1 METQL
6 IEEEVLL
13 DDRNLPDHLIGIAGE
28 PWALWRCVCLRSAG
42 FPVAQILELASP
54 KSVAAAN
61 EVLDAE
67 EQLEQARLH
76 ALAVLERALDN
87 ATSAERGPILD
98 IVVRVKRGKRP
109 KSLPETG
116 ELGAALTAIVEA
128 TGKVELARNAYSETY
143 LASLTDVSRSLL
155 QTIQDERLLEAVI
168 WQNREA
174 FHTGIEKLAT
184 MPLTQEPPSSSRRN
198 RERLVTNY
206 LQRYCTKNDS
216 IGFFGPLGWA
226 RFVPDGETLTV
237 RPGAEFL
244 EAREVFFEGWAF
256 DAFAAALA
264 KEPGLQPWIAP
275 RLFSYVHFDG
285 QTVQLPLERPV
296 KLPRNFATLLRAC
309 DGERPAK
316 EIASGLLRNHPET
329 FRNETEIYTL
339 LETLRQ
345 RGIVEWALEVP
356 WTLDFPQER
365 LLQDNL
371 RRVLNRIGD
380 DSLRER
386 LLAAVDEFDSARL
399 RVADAAGDYRKVDH
413 ALGELA
419 ETFTQLTGTA
429 ATRSSGQT
437 YAGRTLVYEDCRR
450 DVKVELGP
458 EIFKELAGPLPLL
471 LDSARWFTQQVAQ
484 AYRELFSRTYRD
496 LSEASG
502 VTAVDGATFWLTV
515 QPYFFDAKY
524 RLVDTLIPGF
534 QQRWEEVL
542 SLPKGLD
549 HVHYQSAELRD
560 RVRDAFAAPKAGWP
574 FARYH
579 SPDLMIA
586 AADEEA
592 IRRGDYQIVLGELHI
607 GMNTLGSILFLSMHP
622 QAEELF
628 RSLEIDIPETR
639 VVTVTPKGMVTS
651 RNQPVFISQKDLRL
665 ELTRDPSSVPR
676 SKALSI
682 GSLVVEEIDGQL
694 WIRTRDRSL
703 RFDILDAF
711 ADVLS
716 ALTINSLKLLPPAKH
731 TPRVSFDRVIVCR
744 ETWRFTPAE
753 IDFAFIK
760 DEQQRFLAARR
771 WMRKHSLP
779 RFVFTKTP
787 IEIKPTYL
795 DFESPTLIEAF
806 AKTVR
811 QSAEANDGTVL
822 ISVSEMIPNHE
833 QIWLPDRQGN
843 RYTSEF
849 RIVAVDQMGV
859 PDVFF
864 SSISRIEPKSEGR

>member
-1 METQL
+1 MEAQL
-6 IEEEVLL
+6 VKEEVLF
-13 DDRNLPDHLIGIAGE
+13 DEKDLPEHLIGIADE

-42 FPVAQILELASP
+42 FPVAQILDLAAP
-54 KSVAAAN
+54 NSVAAAN
-61 EVLDAE
+61 EVFEAE
-67 EQLEQARLH
+67 EQLDQARRH
-76 ALAVLERALDN
+76 ALEILERALDN
-87 ATSAERGPILD
+87 AGSTERGPILD
-98 IVVRVKRGKRP
+98 IVVRVKRGKPP
-109 KSLPETG
+109 KSFDGTS
-116 ELGAALTAIVEA
+116 ELGTALTAIGEA
-128 TGKVELARNAYSETY
+128 TAKLKLTQNAYLEKY
-143 LASLTDVSRSLL
+143 LASLTDVSHRLL
-155 QTIQDERLLEAVI
+155 GIVQDERLLEAVI

-174 FHTGIEKLAT
+174 FHTGIERLAS
-184 MPLTQEPPSSSRRN
+184 MPITPAPPSSSRRT

-206 LQRYCTKNDS
+206 LQRYSTKNDS

-226 RFVPDGETLTV
+226 SFVPEGEVLTV
-237 RPGAEFL
+237 LPGAEFL
-244 EAREVFFEGWAF
+244 EAREVFFEGWAL

-264 KEPGLQPWIAP
+264 KEPGLQSWIAP
-275 RLFSYVHFDG
+275 RLFSYVYFDG
-285 QTVQLPLERPV
+285 QNVQLPLEKPV

-316 EIASGLLRNHPET
+316 EIAADLLRNHPET

-345 RGIVEWALEVP
+345 RGVVEWTLEVP
-356 WTLDFPQER
+356 WTLEFPQER

-380 DSLRER
+380 DGLRER
-386 LLAAVDEFDSARL
+386 LLTAVDEFDSARL
-399 RVADAAGDYRKVDH
+399 RLAEAAGDYVKVDE
-413 ALGELA
+413 ALGQLA
-419 ETFTQLTGTA
+419 EIFTQLTGAA

-458 EIFKELAGPLPLL
+458 EIFKEIAGPLPLL
-471 LDSARWFTQQVAQ
+471 LESARWFTHEVAQ
-484 AYRELFSRTYRD
+484 AYRELFSRSYRD

-515 QPYFFDAKY
+515 QPYFFDPKY
-524 RLVDTLIPGF
+524 RLVDTLVPGF

-542 SLPKGLD
+542 MLPDGLD
-549 HVHYQSAELRD
+549 QVHYRSAELRE
-560 RVRDAFAAPKAGWP
+560 RVRDTFAAPKAGWP

-586 AADEEA
+586 ATNEEA

-622 QAEELF
+622 NAEELF

-639 VVTVTPKGMVTS
+639 LVPVTPKGMVTS
-651 RNQPVFISQKDLRL
+651 RNQPVFISQKDFRL

-682 GSLVVEEIDGQL
+682 GSLVVEEIEGQL
-694 WIRTRDRSL
+694 CIRTRDHSL

-716 ALTINSLKLLPPAKH
+716 ALTINSLKLLRPAKH
-731 TPRVSFDRVIVCR
+731 TPRVSFDRLIVCR

-753 IDFAFIK
+753 IEFAFVK
-760 DEQQRFLAARR
+760 DDRERFLAARR

-795 DFESPTLIEAF
+795 DFDSPILIEMF

-811 QSAEANDGTVL
+811 QSAEANDGAVL
-822 ISVSEMIPNHE
+822 ISMSEMIPNHE
-833 QIWLPDRQGN
+833 QIWLPDAHGN

-849 RIVAVDQMGV
+849 RIVAVDQM
-859 PDVFF
+859 
-864 SSISRIEPKSEGR
+864 R